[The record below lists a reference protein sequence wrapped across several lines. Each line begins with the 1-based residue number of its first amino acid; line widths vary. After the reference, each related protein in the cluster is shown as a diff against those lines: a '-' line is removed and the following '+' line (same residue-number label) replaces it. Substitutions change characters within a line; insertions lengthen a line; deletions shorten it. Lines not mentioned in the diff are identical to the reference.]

1 VINLKVTC
9 FAVLLLIVYVLIF
22 YFHEAGH
29 YYAAKLVKCKIV
41 EMNFTTILLGIP
53 VPNSVYI
60 EDEEVESSK
69 PKTFFHLIGGII
81 LGFVPIVALYLAAG
95 SAEQSIVIV
104 LMLFY
109 FVEGCSSDFMQLYRL
124 FTNQEL
130 L

>member
-1 VINLKVTC
+1 MEVLC
-9 FAVLLLIVYVLIF
+9 FAVLLLVVYILVF

-41 EMNFTTILLGIP
+41 KMNFTRIGLLIL

-69 PKTFFHLIGGII
+69 SKTFFHLISGVITGFIPII
-81 LGFVPIVALYLAAG
+81 ALYTV
-95 SAEQSIVIV
+95 SNVEEKTI
-104 LMLFY
+104 MLLFIASY
-109 FVEGCSSDFMQLYRL
+109 LLQGCGSDFMQVFRL
-124 FTNQEL
+124 LSGRKL